1 MELKLINKLINYTFF
16 TSSNRT
22 FMELKLS
29 RLKSVTERAR
39 SSNRTFMELK
49 CNNTIIAN
57 ISAIRSN
64 RTFMELKL
72 AILAAI

>member
-1 MELKLINKLINYTFF
+1 
-16 TSSNRT
+16 
-22 FMELKLS
+22 
-29 RLKSVTERAR
+29 
-39 SSNRTFMELK
+39 MELK